1 MKLLTI
7 YAELFKYRLGKK
19 ALPEA
24 ECDHEE
30 ASIEDAIVGF
40 IHVEAEDR
48 EKGGAIVTKLIK
60 NLKWLAGKNGTKRIV
75 LHSFAHLSES
85 KADPAFVREVL
96 DKARERLENAGY
108 EVYETPFGFFLDL
121 EVRAPGHPLARVFKS
136 F

>member
-24 ECDHEE
+24 ECDYEE

-96 DKARERLENAGY
+96 DKAKERLKNAGY